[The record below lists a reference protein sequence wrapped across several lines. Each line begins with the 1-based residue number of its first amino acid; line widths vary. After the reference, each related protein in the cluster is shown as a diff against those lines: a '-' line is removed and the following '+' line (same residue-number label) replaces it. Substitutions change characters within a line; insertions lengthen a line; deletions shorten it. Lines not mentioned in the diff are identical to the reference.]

1 MKTVAKYKLQKEVD
15 NALALC
21 NNDFE
26 RDNATI
32 FLEQDLRKYGYFIN
46 KYGYLEA
53 TKVNGRNFMKTTAN
67 VYDARECVEKR
78 EQFKN
83 RSKSIFTSEGD
94 SLYIVYS
101 YGSHYPMFIYDY
113 TCERWYANEDY
124 YSRTTSKQR
133 TQLMPRGVDVDW
145 ANTREMLGIAA
156 HGSTAS
162 WVIKKAS

>member
-53 TKVNGRNFMKTTAN
+53 MG
-67 VYDARECVEKR
+67 E
-78 EQFKN
+78 
-83 RSKSIFTSEGD
+83 TS
-94 SLYIVYS
+94 
-101 YGSHYPMFIYDY
+101 
-113 TCERWYANEDY
+113 
-124 YSRTTSKQR
+124 
-133 TQLMPRGVDVDW
+133 
-145 ANTREMLGIAA
+145 
-156 HGSTAS
+156 
-162 WVIKKAS
+162 